1 MKTIFKKI
9 AAGLV
14 LSSALLP
21 AQAQEF
27 RTSYFMQT
35 SNFRHQM
42 NPALI
47 DAPYVSFPFM
57 GNINVG
63 ATGNIGYKNF
73 IYKLEGNPLYDQT
86 TFMSPTVSASDFL
99 GGLHDKNRA
108 DIYVNYN
115 LFSVGFRGFKGMNIV
130 ELNLRSNTNIT
141 LPYELFEF
149 MKTTGE
155 KEFYQLHDIG
165 ARSQNYMELALGH
178 SHRINDRLTVG
189 AKAKFLFGVAYAD
202 FKVNQL
208 NLTMNGDEWRV
219 QGDARLKASVL
230 KSEFDYEGPEKN
242 APDGRRRVKGLDDV
256 SFGMPG
262 FGMAFDLGASYKV
275 MDDLTVSAGLT
286 DLGFISWGKTKQAS
300 SAGDYTFSG
309 FNNIYA
315 GSNNTGSNK
324 LGDQFEDLGDD
335 LEEMFSV
342 YDDGETSTT
351 QALAATLNVGAEDVP
366 SPPFRLPLHRPHSW
380 SLFLPPGHALSHRPP
395 GQPHRNFGQHHG
407 WRNRMLS
414 WCRPQPE
421 GKTLQLLRWFRPHS
435 RQGQQAVHSAQQP
448 QCQRQLRYDL
458 PALINTVSPY
468 RG

>member
-63 ATGNIGYKNF
+63 ATGNMGYKNF

-115 LFSVGFRGFKGMNIV
+115 LFSVGFRGFKGMNVV

-149 MKTTGE
+149 MKTAGE

-351 QALAATLNVGAEDVP
+351 
-366 SPPFRLPLHRPHSW
+366 
-380 SLFLPPGHALSHRPP
+380 
-395 GQPHRNFGQHHG
+395 
-407 WRNRMLS
+407 
-414 WCRPQPE
+414 
-421 GKTLQLLRWFRPHS
+421 
-435 RQGQQAVHSAQQP
+435 
-448 QCQRQLRYDL
+448 
-458 PALINTVSPY
+458 
-468 RG
+468 